1 MDRKYIMID
10 STYRDRLLY
19 PNPSEFII
27 PMNSP
32 VGSNVFNS
40 KNPLVNGYPITNF
53 CFLSDTGEF
62 SGAVVGGNPRAI
74 QVDPSI
80 DDLTGIDLPNI
91 ATTIVQAMDMFI
103 NLLFRIDG
111 DDNVYRIA
119 GYDSVRHI
127 IYLDTPVL
135 NFVVGAGYTIQNPS
149 TAQSII
155 LQGYKLTYNGF
166 PNNNDGYFIA
176 SSKAIYVWDLTLGE
190 YRTGHLSN
198 TSVVLDEPFSAG
210 WRVSDQYMVSLTTNP
225 VMMSKFTEIAPNV
238 RCLLSGVWK
247 HTITYAGAGYTGNM
261 IVKLVSAA
269 ESRPDYA
276 IASAR
281 VLYTGANGCISQLQL
296 LYCGEGYAT
305 NAEYYLLPDGGVF
318 DVGLAR
324 VRIIQTA
331 TGFVMNGHADAL
343 CGCYMVPIL
352 STPQFQYIGSTN
364 KVKLSPNQSVPFVPE
379 KTMEHVSIV
388 GGNTLN
394 GATPIVDTLTYNGQT
409 IILTQPFE
417 GDAYLRFGANNLGD
431 FASSSLFAVLPFY
444 RDGCVS
450 MDYRGSTV
458 SSNQMVCYAMTVN
471 TLILP
476 NQILNLPFGSLTSSY
491 PYVLLEITNETASS
505 GHNKSVIYSNNPNT
519 VSATFVCSISD
530 VNSPLITKFI
540 NISSDR
546 ATQII
551 KFKPNDALRFR
562 LSMPDGRPFE
572 TELKDY
578 LPPLQPNPLIQLNCL
593 IEIIRL

>member
-40 KNPLVNGYPITNF
+40 RNPLINGYPIVNF
-53 CFLSDTGEF
+53 CFLSNTGEF
-62 SGAVVGGNPRAI
+62 SGAVVGGNPRGV

-80 DDLTGIDLPNI
+80 DDLTGIDVPNI
-91 ATTIVQAMDMFI
+91 GTTLSEAMDMFI
-103 NLLFRIDG
+103 NLYFRIDG
-111 DDNVYRIA
+111 DDNMYRIV
-119 GYDSVRHI
+119 GYDSVRRI
-127 IYLDTPVL
+127 IYLDSPVL
-135 NFVVGAGYTIQNPS
+135 NFVIGAGYSIINPS
-149 TAQSII
+149 TAQSIV
-155 LQGYKLTYNGF
+155 LQGYKLTLNGF
-166 PNNNDGYFIA
+166 PTNNDGFFIA
-176 SSKAIYVWDLTLGE
+176 TSRAVYVWDLTLHEFRVG
-190 YRTGHLSN
+190 RLSN
-198 TSVVLDEPFSAG
+198 FSIVLDEPFSAG
-210 WRVSDQYMVSLTTNP
+210 WNVSDQYMVSLTVSP
-225 VMMSKFTEIAPNV
+225 LMVGQFVEFAPNV
-238 RCLLSGVWK
+238 RYLSSGVWK
-247 HTITYAGAGYTGNM
+247 HVITYPGTSYATNM
-261 IVKLVSAA
+261 VVKLVSVA
-269 ESRPDYA
+269 ESRPAYA
-276 IASAR
+276 IATAR
-281 VLYTGANGCISQLQL
+281 VLYTGVNGGISQLEL
-296 LYCGEGYAT
+296 LYCGQGYMS
-305 NAEYYLLPDGGVF
+305 NAEYYALPEGQAF
-318 DVGLAR
+318 DPSLAR
-324 VRIIQTA
+324 VQITQTA
-331 TGFVMNGHADAL
+331 VGFMVEGQTTAM
-343 CGCYMVPIL
+343 CGCYFMPIL
-352 STPQFQYIGSTN
+352 STPQFKYVQSTN
-364 KVKLSPNQSVPFVPE
+364 KLQLSPNLSVPFVPDR
-379 KTMEHVSIV
+379 MLSHVSIV

-394 GATPIVDTLTYNGQT
+394 GATPIVELLTYGDNT
-409 IILTQPFE
+409 IIMTQPFE
-417 GDAYLRFGANNLGD
+417 ADAYLRFNANNISD
-431 FASSSLFAVLPFY
+431 FDPSFLFFVLPFY

-519 VSATFVCSISD
+519 VTATFVCSISD

-551 KFKPNDALRFR
+551 KFKPNDNLRFR
-562 LSMPDGRPFE
+562 LSMPDGRTFE
-572 TELKDY
+572 TEIKDY
-578 LPPLQPNPLIQLNCL
+578 VPPLPPNPLLQMNCL